1 MSARCARRDA
11 QDHECGA
18 RPQAPDRALATG
30 DHWRGAV
37 RLGPSRGRVMA
48 PASKR
53 FLQSASVDGLPMT
66 IRGGGNPMLDMALRA
81 AV

>member
-1 MSARCARRDA
+1 
-11 QDHECGA
+11 
-18 RPQAPDRALATG
+18 
-30 DHWRGAV
+30 
-37 RLGPSRGRVMA
+37 MA